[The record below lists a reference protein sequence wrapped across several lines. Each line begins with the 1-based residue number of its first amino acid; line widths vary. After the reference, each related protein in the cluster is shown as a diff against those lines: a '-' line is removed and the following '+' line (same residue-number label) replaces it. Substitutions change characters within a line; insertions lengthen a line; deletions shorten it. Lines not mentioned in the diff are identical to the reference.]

1 MMWLDRVISFFKGMP
16 KCPVGVLDK
25 LMLDEEYSILIE
37 ELGEEFILDSS
48 VYTDPK
54 EITGMEFSGDEA
66 YIQILFQKLGDI
78 IDVDISLVEMGL
90 FSEPADVVLD
100 SGVIMVSEEGS
111 EPASSKFTEYSDG
124 SVEIL
129 INRGY
134 LNNPGCLVASI
145 AFELIRLKSKVKGF
159 SEDDVYLEVALVFYG
174 FGVFNANNSVIKM
187 DTWSGD
193 LRSGWNI
200 KKGPSQLSPEAHG
213 YLLALYS
220 CYRGENNP
228 DWADSLVHD
237 VAKAFYVG
245 VKYLKSNSE
254 RKE

>member
-1 MMWLDRVISFFKGMP
+1 MMWLDRVISFFKGVP

-25 LMLDEEYSILIE
+25 LMLDKEFSILIE
-37 ELGEEFILDSS
+37 ELGEEFILNSS
-48 VYTDPK
+48 VYSNPK
-54 EITGMEFSGDEA
+54 EITGMEFGGDEA
-66 YIQILFQKLGDI
+66 YAQILFQKLGDI
-78 IDVDISLVEMGL
+78 IDVDVSMVEMGL

-100 SGVIMVSEEGS
+100 SGVIMVSDEGI

-134 LNNPGCLVASI
+134 LKDPGCLVASI
-145 AFELIRLKSKVKGF
+145 AFELIRLKTKLKGF
-159 SEDDVYLEVALVFYG
+159 SDVYIEVALVFYG
-174 FGVFNANNSVIKM
+174 FGVFNANNSVIRM

-200 KKGPSQLSPEAHG
+200 KRGPSQLSPDAHG
-213 YLLALYS
+213 YLLAMYS
-220 CYRGENNP
+220 CYRGENSP
-228 DWADSLVHD
+228 EWADSLVYE

-245 VKYLKSNSE
+245 VKYLRSNSE
-254 RKE
+254 GKE

>member
-1 MMWLDRVISFFKGMP
+1 MWLDRVISLFKGRP
-16 KCPVGVLDK
+16 RCPVGSSDK
-25 LMLDEEYSILIE
+25 LMLDRVFSLMIE
-37 ELGEEFILDSS
+37 EFGEEFILGSG

-66 YIQILFQKLGDI
+66 YAQILFQKLGAI
-78 IDVDISLVEMGL
+78 IDVDTRMVELGL
-90 FSEPADVVLD
+90 LSEPGDVVLD
-100 SGVIMVSEEGS
+100 SGVVMVSEEGS
-111 EPASSKFTEYSDG
+111 ESASSKFTEYSDG

-129 INRGY
+129 INRGH
-134 LNNPGCLVASI
+134 LSDPGCLVASI

-159 SEDDVYLEVALVFYG
+159 SEDDVYMEVALVFYG

-200 KKGPSQLSPEAHG
+200 KKGPGQLSPEAHG

-228 DWADSLVHD
+228 DWANSLVSE
-237 VAKAFYVG
+237 VVKAFYDG
-245 VKYLKSNSE
+245 VKYLKFNSE